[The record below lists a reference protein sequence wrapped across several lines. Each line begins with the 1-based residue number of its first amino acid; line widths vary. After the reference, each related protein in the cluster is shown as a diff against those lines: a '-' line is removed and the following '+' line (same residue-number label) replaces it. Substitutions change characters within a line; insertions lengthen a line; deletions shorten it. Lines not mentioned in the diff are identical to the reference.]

1 MLVNK
6 HALLTLTRNSDT
18 EAAQQLRRIEALV
31 DEILDTN
38 TTLSESLTA
47 MADIFSARA
56 LVPQT
61 RLDAALSAAPP
72 SYSIPLR
79 HRQSSDTLPTLPDY
93 TERTASGTH
102 LDGSVTIRAT
112 SRSVFTGLSL
122 ADVRV
127 LSLLPLPVVPG
138 ELRDGPRF
146 YTAAY
151 SRNVDAALGE
161 LAERNVHKKNL
172 PLVQILGLRAVGSA
186 SESNSFARSVQ
197 GGRRLMGSQ
206 TAGAHMAY

>member
-1 MLVNK
+1 MLLANL
-6 HALLTLTRNSDT
+6 ALCSNSDT
-18 EAAQQLRRIEALV
+18 EATQQLLRIEALV

-38 TTLSESLTA
+38 TTLSESLST
-47 MADIFSARA
+47 MSDIFSARS
-56 LVPQT
+56 LVPQA
-61 RLDAALSAAPP
+61 RLDNALNTAPP
-72 SYSIPLR
+72 IYSRPLR
-79 HRQSSDTLPTLPDY
+79 CRQSSDTLPTLPDY

-151 SRNVDAALGE
+151 ARSVDAALGE
-161 LAERNVHKKNL
+161 LAERNSHRKNS

-186 SESNSFARSVQ
+186 TESNSFARSVQ
-197 GGRRLMGSQ
+197 GGRRLIRVQ
-206 TAGAHMAY
+206 PNMAY